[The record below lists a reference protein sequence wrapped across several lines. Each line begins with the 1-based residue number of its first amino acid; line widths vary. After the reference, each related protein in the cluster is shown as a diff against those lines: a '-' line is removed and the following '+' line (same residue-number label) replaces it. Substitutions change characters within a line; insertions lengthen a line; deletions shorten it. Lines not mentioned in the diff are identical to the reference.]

1 MKNTVKM
8 LIVVVV
14 IALFPLSASAKEP
27 DDYINDF
34 EKIIPEDTADRLSGD
49 LTSAV
54 GFDALVGEILSAF
67 SERGSEIF
75 SFLLMLF
82 GSAILLFSVSM
93 LSGELSGIC
102 EAAVGTAVS
111 LLVFERIGDIFT
123 EITESLSEISGFFSG
138 FLPIATAVSA
148 ASGGV
153 STAAVQSAGMN
164 ITLWLLGG
172 PGNALFISIVGFGLA
187 MSLITALGDESALG
201 VTRGVKSFFVFLV
214 GTVSAVLGATLSL
227 QTVVASA
234 SDSAAIR
241 AARYA
246 ATGFIPVVG
255 AAVSGSLSTL
265 VSGLTYAKS
274 MIGAGGVAVI
284 VTMALSPLLMLLLYR
299 FSVVAVTSFAEF
311 CGRGNAVRIFSAFK
325 FSLDSVIALYTMS
338 VLIYII
344 EIVIFIKG
352 GVSL

>member
-1 MKNTVKM
+1 MKKLFKILT
-8 LIVVVV
+8 IVV
-14 IALFPLSASAKEP
+14 ILSIFTIRSSAKEP
-27 DDYINDF
+27 DEYIDDF
-34 EKIIPEDTADRLSGD
+34 REIIPEEMGDRLSD
-49 LTSAV
+49 DVLSNV
-54 GFDALVGEILSAF
+54 GFDALVSEIMSAF
-67 SERGSEIF
+67 SERQGEIF

-82 GSAILLFSVSM
+82 GCAILLFSVSM
-93 LSGELSGIC
+93 LSGELAGIC
-102 EAAVGTAVS
+102 EAGVGIVVS
-111 LLVFERIGDIFT
+111 ILVFVRLGGIFT
-123 EITESLSEISGFFSG
+123 EITESLREISGFFSG
-138 FLPIATAVSA
+138 MLPIATAISA

-153 STAAVQSAGMN
+153 GTAAVQNTGMN

-172 PGNALFISIVGFGLA
+172 PGNAFFISIVGFGLA

-201 VTRGVKSFFVFLV
+201 VTKGVKSFFVFLV

-274 MIGAGGVAVI
+274 IIGAGGVAVI
-284 VTMALSPLLMLLLYR
+284 VTMALSPLVMLLLYR
-299 FSVVAVTSFAEF
+299 LAIVTVTSFAEF
-311 CGRGNAVRIFSAFK
+311 TGRGAAVRIFSAFR
-325 FSLDSVIALYTMS
+325 FSLDSMIALYTMS

-344 EIVIFIKG
+344 EIVIFMRG